1 MVSSTTTLRK
11 QFLNRSFQLSL
22 VMINDEHDPRLRLA
36 GLPVKHAGMA
46 LPDPTA
52 SAKPYCEASTL
63 VNVHVF
69 VLAAFVFH
77 SSDHTV
83 RLEVRGPSLSQNPT
97 VHM

>member
-1 MVSSTTTLRK
+1 MVSSTTLRK

-22 VMINDEHDPRLRLA
+22 INDEHDPRLRLA

-83 RLEVRGPSLSQNPT
+83 RLEVRGPFT
-97 VHM
+97 VAKPYSTYVT